1 MCTSIILSTD
11 RSIWGV
17 HLAAQYE
24 FNGYK
29 KYSNTSIC
37 SSIFVQLKRYL
48 DDQLVLTK
56 YRVAHKYLTLF
67 EQLVQGC

>member
-1 MCTSIILSTD
+1 MCTSIILSTN

-29 KYSNTSIC
+29 KYSNTS
-37 SSIFVQLKRYL
+37 SIFVPPKRYL
-48 DDQLVLTK
+48 DVQLVLTK
-56 YRVAHKYLTLF
+56 
-67 EQLVQGC
+67 